1 MNGTSVEASSLQVR
15 GTGKESLYTLLMDV
29 FNVTPLYFD
38 LNVATL
44 WTKLVM
50 EPENVGQ
57 DAEAQAQKISAA
69 LRRVHNPSFS
79 FTPISVVYHVDEF
92 GVFIYDKGVLI
103 FIKKE
108 SVEKDGDW
116 TLVVKFL
123 RSSVLMAKDYGDAIA
138 AKFPFTY
145 FYGAEHVSH
154 CFVTPKT
161 DQTELSR
168 LDDSSDRFDR
178 EPSFDNVLM
187 PVLAAIFENNYSWDD
202 FDGIEVHPGYITD
215 GELLPDVNDDPP
227 DGWLLG
233 LHLKSGGVVNVTEAT
248 TEEEINQLELHLM
261 TMMKNKVSVKGE

>member
-1 MNGTSVEASSLQVR
+1 MNGMSVEASSLQVS

-79 FTPISVVYHVDEF
+79 FTPVSVVYHVDEF

-108 SVEKDGDW
+108 SLEKGDEW

-123 RSSVLMAKDYGDAIA
+123 RSSVLTAKDYGDAIA
-138 AKFPFTY
+138 AKFPVTY
-145 FYGAEHVSH
+145 FYG
-154 CFVTPKT
+154 
-161 DQTELSR
+161 
-168 LDDSSDRFDR
+168 SDLLGNESD
-178 EPSFDNVLM
+178 FDNMLM
-187 PVLAAIFENNYSWDD
+187 PALAAIFEDNYSWDD
-202 FDGIEVHPGYITD
+202 FDGTEVHPGYITD